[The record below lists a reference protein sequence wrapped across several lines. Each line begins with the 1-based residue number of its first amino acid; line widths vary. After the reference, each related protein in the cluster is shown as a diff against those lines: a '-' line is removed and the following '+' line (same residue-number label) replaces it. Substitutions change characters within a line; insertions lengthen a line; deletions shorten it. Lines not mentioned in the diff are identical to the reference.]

1 MILFLITNK
10 NKAYNMKNIFL
21 ICFTLMVVLFT
32 FSACHSEKME
42 TGATDVTGQLSL
54 ASMKMEVDLK
64 VDTVYPQSRAGVDV
78 SNFLLTIKNSQ
89 GEQVEQYTYSEM
101 PEIISLPVG
110 TYTVVA
116 SSAEAATNGFDVPF
130 YTGST
135 EQFTIKENELTEVS
149 ALTCRLANVMISV
162 EYDEELRKLMGE
174 DVVTTVTI
182 KEKTR
187 DMIKEYSLDIPSSET
202 RKAYLI
208 APASVSPMDITLKG
222 TIDGEFVTEVNR
234 VDEVQAGQYNII
246 KYTLSPVDD
255 GNNSEGGNL
264 NIAINIDSSM
274 TSSDETVGVN
284 PGEEPGI
291 DDFPTDGGEEPGDG
305 DGDGEGGITS
315 DISITG
321 KDLGGSPFDIDQ
333 TQTITG
339 ATTLIVGIEVP
350 AGIQN
355 LKVTISSDN
364 EDFGSIGASF
374 GTFDLAN
381 PGDKESMIAELG
393 LPYGTA
399 VKDKTELDF
408 DISTFTSLLI
418 PFDGT
423 HTFNIAVTDNQ
434 GKTESKSLVIN
445 VPKK

>member
-1 MILFLITNK
+1 
-10 NKAYNMKNIFL
+10 MKNIFL
-21 ICFTLMVVLFT
+21 ICLTLMAVLFT

-42 TGATDVTGQLSL
+42 TGTTDVTGQLSL

-174 DVVTTVTI
+174 DVVTTVKI
-182 KEKTR
+182 G
-187 DMIKEYSLDIPSSET
+187 DNSLDIPSSET

-208 APASVSPMDITLKG
+208 APASAGSMDITLKG
-222 TIDGEFVTEVNR
+222 TIDGESVTEVKR
-234 VDEVQAGQYNII
+234 VDNVQAGQYNII
-246 KYTLSPVDD
+246 KYVLNSVDD
-255 GNNSEGGNL
+255 GTNSNVGGNL

-305 DGDGEGGITS
+305 DGDGGDESGSEQNMPTIVGTDFNGKTF
-315 DISITG
+315 DISKDVLTVTKGQSVSLSVTLLAPNKMAHVYVTIDSETLTEDVLVGVNLAKNFDLAEPGDLEAGLKGLGFPTG
-321 KDLGGSPFDIDQ
+321 TDVIGKEEIPFDI
-333 TQTITG
+333 TQ
-339 ATTLIVGIEVP
+339 
-350 AGIQN
+350 
-355 LKVTISSDN
+355 
-364 EDFGSIGASF
+364 
-374 GTFDLAN
+374 
-381 PGDKESMIAELG
+381 
-393 LPYGTA
+393 
-399 VKDKTELDF
+399 
-408 DISTFTSLLI
+408 FTSLLGI
-418 PFDGT
+418 YGAANHNFIIRVVDQQGLE
-423 HTFNIAVTDNQ
+423 VTETL
-434 GKTESKSLVIN
+434 KIKSV
-445 VPKK
+445 VK

>member
-1 MILFLITNK
+1 
-10 NKAYNMKNIFL
+10 MKNIFF
-21 ICFTLMVVLFT
+21 ICLTLMAVLFT

-64 VDTVYPQSRAGVDV
+64 VDTVYPQSRVGVDV

-174 DVVTTVTI
+174 DVVTTVKI
-182 KEKTR
+182 G
-187 DMIKEYSLDIPSSET
+187 DNSLDIPSSET

-208 APASVSPMDITLKG
+208 APASAGSMDITLKG
-222 TIDGEFVTEVNR
+222 TIDGESVTEVKR
-234 VDEVQAGQYNII
+234 VENVQAGQYNII
-246 KYTLSPVDD
+246 KYVLSPVDD
-255 GNNSEGGNL
+255 GNNSVGGNL

-305 DGDGEGGITS
+305 DGDGGDESGSEQNMPTIEGTS
-315 DISITG
+315 FN
-321 KDLGGSPFDIDQ
+321 KEPFDISKDVLTVTKGQ
-333 TQTITG
+333 SVSLSV
-339 ATTLIVGIEVP
+339 TLLAPNKMAHVY
-350 AGIQN
+350 
-355 LKVTISSDN
+355 VTIDSETLT
-364 EDFGSIGASF
+364 EDVLVGVNLAKN
-374 GTFDLAN
+374 FDLAE
-381 PGDKESMIAELG
+381 PGDLEAGLKGLGFPTGTDVIGKEEI
-393 LPYGTA
+393 P
-399 VKDKTELDF
+399 F
-408 DISTFTSLLI
+408 DITQFTSLLGI
-418 PFDGT
+418 YGAANHNFIIRVVDQQGLE
-423 HTFNIAVTDNQ
+423 VTETL
-434 GKTESKSLVIN
+434 KIKSV
-445 VPKK
+445 VK

>member
-1 MILFLITNK
+1 
-10 NKAYNMKNIFL
+10 MKNIFL
-21 ICFTLMVVLFT
+21 ICLTLMAVLFT

-42 TGATDVTGQLSL
+42 TGTTDVTGQLSL

-174 DVVTTVTI
+174 DVVTTVKI
-182 KEKTR
+182 G
-187 DMIKEYSLDIPSSET
+187 DNSLDIPSSET

-208 APASVSPMDITLKG
+208 APASAGSMDITLKG
-222 TIDGEFVTEVNR
+222 TIDGESVTEVKR
-234 VDEVQAGQYNII
+234 VENVQAGQYNII
-246 KYTLSPVDD
+246 KYVLSPVDD
-255 GNNSEGGNL
+255 GNNSVGGNL

-305 DGDGEGGITS
+305 DGDSDGDGEGGITS
-315 DISITG
+315 DINITG
-321 KDLGGSPFDIDQ
+321 KKLGDSSFDIDQ
-333 TQTITG
+333 TQTIIG
-339 ATTLIVGIEVP
+339 KTTLIVGIEAP

-355 LKVTISSDN
+355 LKVAISSTD
-364 EDFGSIGASF
+364 EDFRTIGE
-374 GTFDLAN
+374 GLGEFDLAHS
-381 PGDKESMIAELG
+381 DSMNEDAQAMLPILG
-393 LPYGTA
+393 LPIDDA
-399 VKDKTELDF
+399 VLNQTNLDF
-408 DISTFTSLLI
+408 NISKFTSMLAG
-418 PFDGT
+418 FKGT
-423 HTFNIAVTDNQ
+423 HTFKITVTDNQ

-445 VPKK
+445 VPE

>member
-1 MILFLITNK
+1 
-10 NKAYNMKNIFL
+10 MKNIFL

-42 TGATDVTGQLSL
+42 TGTTDVTGQLSL

-162 EYDEELRKLMGE
+162 EYDEDLRKLMGE

-182 KEKTR
+182 KEKTQ

-208 APASVSPMDITLKG
+208 APASAGSTDITLKG
-222 TIDGEFVTEVNR
+222 TIDGESVTEVKR
-234 VDEVQAGQYNII
+234 VDNVQAGQYNII
-246 KYTLSPVDD
+246 KYVLNSVDD
-255 GNNSEGGNL
+255 GTNSNGGGNL

-305 DGDGEGGITS
+305 DGDGGDESGSEQNMPTIEGTS
-315 DISITG
+315 FN
-321 KDLGGSPFDIDQ
+321 KVPFDIDNDRL
-333 TQTITG
+333 TISG
-339 ATTLIVGIEVP
+339 AAEL
-350 AGIQN
+350 Q
-355 LKVTISSDN
+355 VTI
-364 EDFGSIGASF
+364 GAPNGIANLFVEIISETLDVSEV
-374 GTFDLAN
+374 GLPKSFDLAYPGEN
-381 PGDKESMIAELG
+381 SDALSGLGFPVGDKVIG
-393 LPYGTA
+393 Q
-399 VKDKTELDF
+399 TEVLF
-408 DISTFTSLLI
+408 DISNFTILLPTFKGNHDFKIRVVDSKGLEET
-418 PFDGT
+418 
-423 HTFNIAVTDNQ
+423 
-434 GKTESKSLVIN
+434 KTLKLKVEE
-445 VPKK
+445 

>member
-1 MILFLITNK
+1 
-10 NKAYNMKNIFL
+10 MKNIFL
-21 ICFTLMVVLFT
+21 ICLTLMAVLFT

-174 DVVTTVTI
+174 DVVTTVKI
-182 KEKTR
+182 G
-187 DMIKEYSLDIPSSET
+187 DNSLDIPSSET

-208 APASVSPMDITLKG
+208 APASAGSMDITLKG
-222 TIDGEFVTEVNR
+222 TIDGESVTEVKR
-234 VDEVQAGQYNII
+234 VENVQAGQYNII
-246 KYTLSPVDD
+246 KYVLSPVDD
-255 GNNSEGGNL
+255 GNNSVGGNL

-305 DGDGEGGITS
+305 DGDGGDESGSEQNMPTIVGTNFN
-315 DISITG
+315 G
-321 KDLGGSPFDIDQ
+321 KPFDISKDVLTVTKGQ
-333 TQTITG
+333 SVSLSV
-339 ATTLIVGIEVP
+339 TLLAPNKMAHVY
-350 AGIQN
+350 
-355 LKVTISSDN
+355 VTIDSETLT
-364 EDFGSIGASF
+364 EDVLVGVNLAKN
-374 GTFDLAN
+374 FDLAE
-381 PGDKESMIAELG
+381 PGDLEAGLKGLGFPTGTDVIGKEEI
-393 LPYGTA
+393 P
-399 VKDKTELDF
+399 F
-408 DISTFTSLLI
+408 DITQFTSLLGI
-418 PFDGT
+418 YGAANHNFIIRVVDQQGLE
-423 HTFNIAVTDNQ
+423 VTETL
-434 GKTESKSLVIN
+434 KIKSV
-445 VPKK
+445 VK

>member
-1 MILFLITNK
+1 
-10 NKAYNMKNIFL
+10 MKNIFL

-116 SSAEAATNGFDVPF
+116 SSAETATNGFDVPF

-174 DVVTTVTI
+174 DVVTTVKI
-182 KEKTR
+182 G
-187 DMIKEYSLDIPSSET
+187 DNSLDIPSSET

-208 APASVSPMDITLKG
+208 APASAGSMDITLKG
-222 TIDGEFVTEVNR
+222 TIDGESVTEVKR
-234 VDEVQAGQYNII
+234 VENVQAGQYNII
-246 KYTLSPVDD
+246 KYVLSPVDD
-255 GNNSEGGNL
+255 GNNSMGGNL

-305 DGDGEGGITS
+305 DGDSDGDGEGGITS

-321 KDLGGSPFDIDQ
+321 KDLGESPFFDIDQ

-339 ATTLIVGIEVP
+339 ATTLIVGIEAP

-355 LKVTISSDN
+355 LKVAISSDN
-364 EDFGSIGASF
+364 EEFNGIGE
-374 GTFDLAN
+374 GLGEFDLAHS
-381 PGDKESMIAELG
+381 DSMNEDAQAMLPILG
-393 LPYGTA
+393 LPIDDA
-399 VKDKTELDF
+399 VLNQTNLDF
-408 DISTFTSLLI
+408 NISKFTSMLAG
-418 PFDGT
+418 FKGT
-423 HTFNIAVTDNQ
+423 HTFKITVTDNQ

>member
-1 MILFLITNK
+1 
-10 NKAYNMKNIFL
+10 MKNIFL

-174 DVVTTVTI
+174 DVVTTVKI
-182 KEKTR
+182 G
-187 DMIKEYSLDIPSSET
+187 DNSLDIPSSET

-208 APASVSPMDITLKG
+208 APASAGSMDITLKG
-222 TIDGEFVTEVNR
+222 TIDGESVTEVKR
-234 VDEVQAGQYNII
+234 VENVQAGQYNII
-246 KYTLSPVDD
+246 KYVLSPVDD
-255 GNNSEGGNL
+255 GNNSVGGNL

-305 DGDGEGGITS
+305 DGDGGDESGSEQNMPTIVGTDFNGNTF
-315 DISITG
+315 DISKDVLTVTKGQSVSLSVTLLAPNKMAHVYVTIDSETLTENVLVGVNLAKNFDLAEPGDLEAGLKGLGFPTG
-321 KDLGGSPFDIDQ
+321 TDVIGKEEIPFDI
-333 TQTITG
+333 TQ
-339 ATTLIVGIEVP
+339 
-350 AGIQN
+350 
-355 LKVTISSDN
+355 
-364 EDFGSIGASF
+364 
-374 GTFDLAN
+374 
-381 PGDKESMIAELG
+381 
-393 LPYGTA
+393 
-399 VKDKTELDF
+399 
-408 DISTFTSLLI
+408 FTSLLGI
-418 PFDGT
+418 YGAANHNFIIRVVDQQGLE
-423 HTFNIAVTDNQ
+423 VTETL
-434 GKTESKSLVIN
+434 KIKSV
-445 VPKK
+445 VK

>member
-1 MILFLITNK
+1 M
-10 NKAYNMKNIFL
+10 
-21 ICFTLMVVLFT
+21 
-32 FSACHSEKME
+32 
-42 TGATDVTGQLSL
+42 
-54 ASMKMEVDLK
+54 
-64 VDTVYPQSRAGVDV
+64 
-78 SNFLLTIKNSQ
+78 
-89 GEQVEQYTYSEM
+89 
-101 PEIISLPVG
+101 
-110 TYTVVA
+110 
-116 SSAEAATNGFDVPF
+116 
-130 YTGST
+130 
-135 EQFTIKENELTEVS
+135 
-149 ALTCRLANVMISV
+149 
-162 EYDEELRKLMGE
+162 
-174 DVVTTVTI
+174 
-182 KEKTR
+182 
-187 DMIKEYSLDIPSSET
+187 
-202 RKAYLI
+202 
-208 APASVSPMDITLKG
+208 
-222 TIDGEFVTEVNR
+222 
-234 VDEVQAGQYNII
+234 
-246 KYTLSPVDD
+246 DD

-364 EDFGSIGASF
+364 GDFGSIGASF

-423 HTFNIAVTDNQ
+423 HTFNIVVTDNQ

>member
-1 MILFLITNK
+1 
-10 NKAYNMKNIFL
+10 MKNIFL
-21 ICFTLMVVLFT
+21 ICLTLMAVLFT

-174 DVVTTVTI
+174 DVVTTVKI
-182 KEKTR
+182 G
-187 DMIKEYSLDIPSSET
+187 DNSLDIPSSET

-208 APASVSPMDITLKG
+208 APASAGSMDITLKG
-222 TIDGEFVTEVNR
+222 TIDGESVTEVKR
-234 VDEVQAGQYNII
+234 VENVQAGQYNII
-246 KYTLSPVDD
+246 KYVLSPVDD
-255 GNNSEGGNL
+255 GNNSVGGNL
-264 NIAINIDSSM
+264 NIAINVDSSM

-305 DGDGEGGITS
+305 DGDGGDESGSDQNMPTIEGTRFN
-315 DISITG
+315 
-321 KDLGGSPFDIDQ
+321 KVPFDIDNDRL
-333 TQTITG
+333 TISG
-339 ATTLIVGIEVP
+339 AAEL
-350 AGIQN
+350 Q
-355 LKVTISSDN
+355 VTI
-364 EDFGSIGASF
+364 GAPNGIANLFVEIISETLDVSEV
-374 GTFDLAN
+374 GLPKSFDLAYPGEN
-381 PGDKESMIAELG
+381 SDALSGLGFPVGDKVIG
-393 LPYGTA
+393 Q
-399 VKDKTELDF
+399 TEVLF
-408 DISTFTSLLI
+408 DISNFTILLPTFKGNHDFKIRVVDSKGLEET
-418 PFDGT
+418 
-423 HTFNIAVTDNQ
+423 
-434 GKTESKSLVIN
+434 KTLKLKVEE
-445 VPKK
+445 

>member
-1 MILFLITNK
+1 
-10 NKAYNMKNIFL
+10 MKNIFL
-21 ICFTLMVVLFT
+21 ICLTLMAVLFT

-42 TGATDVTGQLSL
+42 TGTTDVTGQLSL

-174 DVVTTVTI
+174 DVVTTVKI
-182 KEKTR
+182 G
-187 DMIKEYSLDIPSSET
+187 DNSLDIPSSET

-208 APASVSPMDITLKG
+208 APASAGSMDITLKG
-222 TIDGEFVTEVNR
+222 TIDGESVTEVKR
-234 VDEVQAGQYNII
+234 VENVQAGQYNII
-246 KYTLSPVDD
+246 KYVLSPVDD
-255 GNNSEGGNL
+255 GNNSVGGNL

-305 DGDGEGGITS
+305 DGDSDGDGEGGITS

-321 KDLGGSPFDIDQ
+321 KDLGESPFFDIDQ

-339 ATTLIVGIEVP
+339 ATTLIVGIEAP

-364 EDFGSIGASF
+364 EDFRAIGE
-374 GTFDLAN
+374 GLGEFDLAHS
-381 PGDKESMIAELG
+381 DSMNKDAQAMLPILG
-393 LPYGTA
+393 LPIDDA
-399 VKDKTELDF
+399 VLNQTNLDF
-408 DISTFTSLLI
+408 NISKFTSMLAG
-418 PFDGT
+418 FKGT
-423 HTFNIAVTDNQ
+423 HTFKITVTDNQ

>member
-1 MILFLITNK
+1 
-10 NKAYNMKNIFL
+10 MKNIFL
-21 ICFTLMVVLFT
+21 ICLTLMAVLFT

-116 SSAEAATNGFDVPF
+116 SSAETATNGFDVPF

-174 DVVTTVTI
+174 DVVTTVKI
-182 KEKTR
+182 G
-187 DMIKEYSLDIPSSET
+187 DNSLDIPSSET

-208 APASVSPMDITLKG
+208 APASAGSMDITLKG
-222 TIDGEFVTEVNR
+222 TIDGESVTEVKR
-234 VDEVQAGQYNII
+234 VENVQAGQYNII
-246 KYTLSPVDD
+246 KYVLSPVDD
-255 GNNSEGGNL
+255 GNNSVGGNL
-264 NIAINIDSSM
+264 NIAINVDSSM

-305 DGDGEGGITS
+305 DGDGGDESGSDQNMPTIEGTS
-315 DISITG
+315 FN
-321 KDLGGSPFDIDQ
+321 KVPFDIDNDRL
-333 TQTITG
+333 TISG
-339 ATTLIVGIEVP
+339 AAEL
-350 AGIQN
+350 Q
-355 LKVTISSDN
+355 VTI
-364 EDFGSIGASF
+364 GAPNGIANLFVEIISETLDVSEV
-374 GTFDLAN
+374 GLPKSFDLAYPGEN
-381 PGDKESMIAELG
+381 SDALSGLGFPVGDKVIG
-393 LPYGTA
+393 Q
-399 VKDKTELDF
+399 TEVLF
-408 DISTFTSLLI
+408 DISNFTILLPTFKGNHDFKIRVVDSKGLEET
-418 PFDGT
+418 
-423 HTFNIAVTDNQ
+423 
-434 GKTESKSLVIN
+434 KTLKLKVEE
-445 VPKK
+445 

>member
-1 MILFLITNK
+1 
-10 NKAYNMKNIFL
+10 MKNIFL
-21 ICFTLMVVLFT
+21 ICLTLMAVLFT

-64 VDTVYPQSRAGVDV
+64 VDTVAYPQSRAGVDV

-174 DVVTTVTI
+174 DVVTTVKI
-182 KEKTR
+182 G
-187 DMIKEYSLDIPSSET
+187 DNSLDIPSSET

-208 APASVSPMDITLKG
+208 APASAGSMDITLKG
-222 TIDGEFVTEVNR
+222 TIDGESVTEVKR
-234 VDEVQAGQYNII
+234 VENVQAGQYNII
-246 KYTLSPVDD
+246 KYVLSPVDD
-255 GNNSEGGNL
+255 GNNSVGGNL

-305 DGDGEGGITS
+305 DGDGGDESGSEQNMPTIVGT
-315 DISITG
+315 DFNG
-321 KDLGGSPFDIDQ
+321 KPFDISKDVLTVTKGQ
-333 TQTITG
+333 SVPLSV
-339 ATTLIVGIEVP
+339 TLLAPNKMAHVY
-350 AGIQN
+350 
-355 LKVTISSDN
+355 VTIDSETLT
-364 EDFGSIGASF
+364 EDVLVGVNLAKN
-374 GTFDLAN
+374 FDLAE
-381 PGDKESMIAELG
+381 PGDLEAGLKGLGFPTGTDVIGKEEI
-393 LPYGTA
+393 P
-399 VKDKTELDF
+399 F
-408 DISTFTSLLI
+408 DITQFTSLLGI
-418 PFDGT
+418 YGAANHNFIIRVVDQQGLE
-423 HTFNIAVTDNQ
+423 VTETL
-434 GKTESKSLVIN
+434 KIKSV
-445 VPKK
+445 VK

>member
-1 MILFLITNK
+1 
-10 NKAYNMKNIFL
+10 MKNIFL
-21 ICFTLMVVLFT
+21 ICLTLMAVLFT

-174 DVVTTVTI
+174 DVVTNVKI
-182 KEKTR
+182 G
-187 DMIKEYSLDIPSSET
+187 DNSLDIPSSET

-208 APASVSPMDITLKG
+208 APASAGSMDITLKG
-222 TIDGEFVTEVNR
+222 TIDGESVTEVKR
-234 VDEVQAGQYNII
+234 VDNVQAGQYNII

-255 GNNSEGGNL
+255 GNNSVGGNL

-305 DGDGEGGITS
+305 DGDGGDESGSEQNMPTIVGTDFNGNTF
-315 DISITG
+315 DIG
-321 KDLGGSPFDIDQ
+321 KDVLTVTKGQSVSLSVTLLAPNKMAHVYVTIDSETLTEDVLVGVNLAKNFDLAEPGDLEAGLKGLGFPTGTDVIGKEEIPFDI
-333 TQTITG
+333 TQ
-339 ATTLIVGIEVP
+339 
-350 AGIQN
+350 
-355 LKVTISSDN
+355 
-364 EDFGSIGASF
+364 
-374 GTFDLAN
+374 
-381 PGDKESMIAELG
+381 
-393 LPYGTA
+393 
-399 VKDKTELDF
+399 
-408 DISTFTSLLI
+408 FTSLLGI
-418 PFDGT
+418 YGAANHNFIIRVVDQQGLE
-423 HTFNIAVTDNQ
+423 VTETL
-434 GKTESKSLVIN
+434 KIKSV
-445 VPKK
+445 VK

>member
-1 MILFLITNK
+1 
-10 NKAYNMKNIFL
+10 MKNIFL
-21 ICFTLMVVLFT
+21 ICLTLMVVLFT

-174 DVVTTVTI
+174 DVVTTVKI
-182 KEKTR
+182 G
-187 DMIKEYSLDIPSSET
+187 DNSLDIPSSET

-208 APASVSPMDITLKG
+208 APASAGSMDITLKG
-222 TIDGEFVTEVNR
+222 TIDGESVTEVKR
-234 VDEVQAGQYNII
+234 VENVQAGQYNII
-246 KYTLSPVDD
+246 KYVLSPVDD
-255 GNNSEGGNL
+255 GNNSVGGNL

-305 DGDGEGGITS
+305 DGDGGDESGSEQNMPTIVGTDFNGNTF
-315 DISITG
+315 DISKDVLTVTKGQSVSLSVTLLAPNKMAHVYVTIDSETLTEDVLVGVNLAKNFDLAEPGDLEAGLKGLGFPTG
-321 KDLGGSPFDIDQ
+321 TDVIGKEEIPFDI
-333 TQTITG
+333 TQ
-339 ATTLIVGIEVP
+339 
-350 AGIQN
+350 
-355 LKVTISSDN
+355 
-364 EDFGSIGASF
+364 
-374 GTFDLAN
+374 
-381 PGDKESMIAELG
+381 
-393 LPYGTA
+393 
-399 VKDKTELDF
+399 
-408 DISTFTSLLI
+408 FTSLLGI
-418 PFDGT
+418 YGAANHNFIIRVVDQQGLE
-423 HTFNIAVTDNQ
+423 VTETL
-434 GKTESKSLVIN
+434 KIKSV
-445 VPKK
+445 VK

>member
-1 MILFLITNK
+1 
-10 NKAYNMKNIFL
+10 MKNIFL

-42 TGATDVTGQLSL
+42 TGTTDVTGQLSL

-182 KEKTR
+182 KEKTQ

-208 APASVSPMDITLKG
+208 APASAGSMDITLKG
-222 TIDGEFVTEVNR
+222 TIDGESVTEVKR
-234 VDEVQAGQYNII
+234 VDNVQAGQYNII
-246 KYTLSPVDD
+246 KYVLNSVDD
-255 GNNSEGGNL
+255 GTNSNGGGNL

-291 DDFPTDGGEEPGDG
+291 DDFPTDGGGEPSDG
-305 DGDGEGGITS
+305 DGDGGDESGSEQNMPTIEGTS
-315 DISITG
+315 FN
-321 KDLGGSPFDIDQ
+321 KVPFDIDKVPFDIDNDRL
-333 TQTITG
+333 TISG
-339 ATTLIVGIEVP
+339 AAEL
-350 AGIQN
+350 Q
-355 LKVTISSDN
+355 VTI
-364 EDFGSIGASF
+364 GAPNGIANLFVEIISETLDVSEVGF
-374 GTFDLAN
+374 PKSFDLAYPGEN
-381 PGDKESMIAELG
+381 SDALSGLGFPVGDKVIG
-393 LPYGTA
+393 Q
-399 VKDKTELDF
+399 TEVLF
-408 DISTFTSLLI
+408 DISNFTILLPTFKGNHDFKIRVVDSKGLEET
-418 PFDGT
+418 
-423 HTFNIAVTDNQ
+423 
-434 GKTESKSLVIN
+434 KTLKLKVEE
-445 VPKK
+445 

>member
-1 MILFLITNK
+1 
-10 NKAYNMKNIFL
+10 MKNIFL
-21 ICFTLMVVLFT
+21 ICLTLMAVLFT

-42 TGATDVTGQLSL
+42 TGTTDVTGQLSL

-174 DVVTTVTI
+174 DVVTTVKI
-182 KEKTR
+182 G
-187 DMIKEYSLDIPSSET
+187 DNSLDIPSSET

-208 APASVSPMDITLKG
+208 APASAGSMDITLKG
-222 TIDGEFVTEVNR
+222 TIDGESVTEVKR
-234 VDEVQAGQYNII
+234 VDNVQAGQYNII
-246 KYTLSPVDD
+246 KYVLNSVDD
-255 GNNSEGGNL
+255 GTNSNVGGNL

-305 DGDGEGGITS
+305 DGDGGDESGSEQNMPTIVGTDFNGKTF
-315 DISITG
+315 DISKDVLTVTKGQSVSLSVTLLAPNKMAHVYVTIDSETLTEDVLVGVNLAKNFDLAEPGDLEAGLKGLGFPIGTDVIG
-321 KDLGGSPFDIDQ
+321 KEEIPFDI
-333 TQTITG
+333 TQ
-339 ATTLIVGIEVP
+339 
-350 AGIQN
+350 
-355 LKVTISSDN
+355 
-364 EDFGSIGASF
+364 
-374 GTFDLAN
+374 
-381 PGDKESMIAELG
+381 
-393 LPYGTA
+393 
-399 VKDKTELDF
+399 
-408 DISTFTSLLI
+408 FTSLLGI
-418 PFDGT
+418 YGAANHNFIIRVVDQQGLE
-423 HTFNIAVTDNQ
+423 VTETL
-434 GKTESKSLVIN
+434 KIKSV
-445 VPKK
+445 VK

>member
-1 MILFLITNK
+1 
-10 NKAYNMKNIFL
+10 MKNIFL
-21 ICFTLMVVLFT
+21 ICLTLMAVLFT

-42 TGATDVTGQLSL
+42 TGTTDVTGQLSL
-54 ASMKMEVDLK
+54 ASMRMEVDLK

-174 DVVTTVTI
+174 DVVTNVKI
-182 KEKTR
+182 G
-187 DMIKEYSLDIPSSET
+187 DNSLDIPSSET

-208 APASVSPMDITLKG
+208 APASAGSMDITLKG
-222 TIDGEFVTEVNR
+222 TIDGESVTEVKR
-234 VDEVQAGQYNII
+234 VDNVQAGQYNII
-246 KYTLSPVDD
+246 KYVLNSVDD
-255 GNNSEGGNL
+255 GTNSNVGGNL

-305 DGDGEGGITS
+305 DGDSDGDGEGGITS
-315 DISITG
+315 DINITG
-321 KDLGGSPFDIDQ
+321 KKLGDSSFDIDQ

-339 ATTLIVGIEVP
+339 ATTLIVGIEAP

-355 LKVTISSDN
+355 LKVKITSAGND
-364 EDFGSIGASF
+364 DFNGIGE
-374 GTFDLAN
+374 GLGEFDLAHS
-381 PGDKESMIAELG
+381 DSMNENAQAMIPVLG
-393 LPYGTA
+393 LPIDDA
-399 VKDKTELDF
+399 VLNQTNLDF
-408 DISTFTSLLI
+408 NISKFTSMLSG
-418 PFDGT
+418 FKGT
-423 HTFNIAVTDNQ
+423 HTFKITVTDNQ

-445 VPKK
+445 VPE

>member
-1 MILFLITNK
+1 
-10 NKAYNMKNIFL
+10 MKNIFL

-182 KEKTR
+182 KEKTQ
-187 DMIKEYSLDIPSSET
+187 DIIKEYSLDIPSSET

-222 TIDGEFVTEVNR
+222 IIDGEFVTEVNR

-246 KYTLSPVDD
+246 KYTLSLVDD
-255 GNNSEGGNL
+255 GNNSVGGNL
-264 NIAINIDSSM
+264 NIAINVDSSM

-305 DGDGEGGITS
+305 DGDSDGDGEGGITS
-315 DISITG
+315 DINITG
-321 KDLGGSPFDIDQ
+321 KKLGDSSFDIDQ

-339 ATTLIVGIEVP
+339 ATTLIVGIEAP

-355 LKVTISSDN
+355 LKVKITSAGND
-364 EDFGSIGASF
+364 DFNGIGE
-374 GTFDLAN
+374 GLGEFDLAHS
-381 PGDKESMIAELG
+381 DSMNENAQAMIPVLG
-393 LPYGTA
+393 LPIDDA
-399 VKDKTELDF
+399 VLNQTNLDF
-408 DISTFTSLLI
+408 NISKFTSMLSG
-418 PFDGT
+418 FKGT
-423 HTFNIAVTDNQ
+423 HTFKITVTDNQ

-445 VPKK
+445 VPE

>member
-1 MILFLITNK
+1 
-10 NKAYNMKNIFL
+10 MKNIFL
-21 ICFTLMVVLFT
+21 ICLTLMAVLFT

-174 DVVTTVTI
+174 DVVTTVKI
-182 KEKTR
+182 G
-187 DMIKEYSLDIPSSET
+187 DNSLDIPSSET

-208 APASVSPMDITLKG
+208 APASAGSMDITLKG
-222 TIDGEFVTEVNR
+222 TIDGESVTEVKR
-234 VDEVQAGQYNII
+234 VDNVQAGQYNII
-246 KYTLSPVDD
+246 KYVLNSVDD
-255 GNNSEGGNL
+255 GTNSNVGGNL

-305 DGDGEGGITS
+305 DGDSDGDGEGGITS
-315 DISITG
+315 DINITG
-321 KDLGGSPFDIDQ
+321 KKLGDSSFDIDQ
-333 TQTITG
+333 TQTIIG
-339 ATTLIVGIEVP
+339 ETTLIVGIEAP

-355 LKVTISSDN
+355 LKVAISSTD
-364 EDFGSIGASF
+364 EDFRTIGE
-374 GTFDLAN
+374 GLGEFDLAHS
-381 PGDKESMIAELG
+381 DSMNEDAQAMLPILG
-393 LPYGTA
+393 LPIDDA
-399 VKDKTELDF
+399 VLNQTNLDF
-408 DISTFTSLLI
+408 NISKFTSMLAG
-418 PFDGT
+418 FKGT
-423 HTFNIAVTDNQ
+423 HTFKITVTDNQ

-445 VPKK
+445 VPEK

>member
-1 MILFLITNK
+1 M
-10 NKAYNMKNIFL
+10 A
-21 ICFTLMVVLFT
+21 VLFT

-174 DVVTTVTI
+174 DVVTTVKI
-182 KEKTR
+182 G
-187 DMIKEYSLDIPSSET
+187 DNSLDIPSSET

-208 APASVSPMDITLKG
+208 APASAGSMDITLKG
-222 TIDGEFVTEVNR
+222 TIDGESVTEVKR
-234 VDEVQAGQYNII
+234 VENVQAGQYNII
-246 KYTLSPVDD
+246 KYVLSPVDD
-255 GNNSEGGNL
+255 GNNSVGGNL

-305 DGDGEGGITS
+305 DGDGGDESGSEQNMPTIVGTDFNGKTF
-315 DISITG
+315 DISKDVLTVTKGQSVSLSVTLLAPNKMAHVYVTIDSETLTEDVLVGVNLAKNFDLAEPGDLEAGLKGLGFPTG
-321 KDLGGSPFDIDQ
+321 TDVIGKEEIPFDI
-333 TQTITG
+333 TQ
-339 ATTLIVGIEVP
+339 
-350 AGIQN
+350 
-355 LKVTISSDN
+355 
-364 EDFGSIGASF
+364 
-374 GTFDLAN
+374 
-381 PGDKESMIAELG
+381 
-393 LPYGTA
+393 
-399 VKDKTELDF
+399 
-408 DISTFTSLLI
+408 FTSLLGI
-418 PFDGT
+418 YGAANHNFIIRVVDQQGLE
-423 HTFNIAVTDNQ
+423 VTETL
-434 GKTESKSLVIN
+434 KI
-445 VPKK
+445 KKLF

>member
-1 MILFLITNK
+1 
-10 NKAYNMKNIFL
+10 MKNIFL

-42 TGATDVTGQLSL
+42 TGTTDVTGQLSL

-174 DVVTTVTI
+174 DVVTTVKI
-182 KEKTR
+182 G
-187 DMIKEYSLDIPSSET
+187 DNSLDIPSSET

-208 APASVSPMDITLKG
+208 APASAGSMDITLKG
-222 TIDGEFVTEVNR
+222 TIDGESVTEVKR
-234 VDEVQAGQYNII
+234 VENVQAGQYNII
-246 KYTLSPVDD
+246 KYVLSPVDD
-255 GNNSEGGNL
+255 GNNSVGGNL

-321 KDLGGSPFDIDQ
+321 KYLGESPFFDIDQ

-339 ATTLIVGIEVP
+339 ATTLIVGIEAP

-355 LKVTISSDN
+355 LKVAISSDN
-364 EDFGSIGASF
+364 EEFNGIGE
-374 GTFDLAN
+374 GLGEFDLAHS
-381 PGDKESMIAELG
+381 DSMNEDAQAMLPILG
-393 LPYGTA
+393 LPIDDA
-399 VKDKTELDF
+399 VLNQTNLDF
-408 DISTFTSLLI
+408 NISKFTSMLAG
-418 PFDGT
+418 FKGT
-423 HTFNIAVTDNQ
+423 HTFKITVTDNQ

-445 VPKK
+445 VPE

>member
-1 MILFLITNK
+1 
-10 NKAYNMKNIFL
+10 MKNIFL

-174 DVVTTVTI
+174 DVVTTVKI
-182 KEKTR
+182 G
-187 DMIKEYSLDIPSSET
+187 DNSLDIPSSET

-208 APASVSPMDITLKG
+208 APASAGSMDITLKG
-222 TIDGEFVTEVNR
+222 TIDGESVTEVKR
-234 VDEVQAGQYNII
+234 VENVQAGQYNII
-246 KYTLSPVDD
+246 KYVLSPVDD
-255 GNNSEGGNL
+255 GNNSMGGNL

-305 DGDGEGGITS
+305 DGDGGDESGSDQNMPTIEGTS
-315 DISITG
+315 FN
-321 KDLGGSPFDIDQ
+321 KVPFDIDNDRL
-333 TQTITG
+333 TISG
-339 ATTLIVGIEVP
+339 AAEL
-350 AGIQN
+350 Q
-355 LKVTISSDN
+355 VTI
-364 EDFGSIGASF
+364 GAPNGIANLFVEIISETLDVSEV
-374 GTFDLAN
+374 GLPKSFDLAYPGEN
-381 PGDKESMIAELG
+381 SDALSGLGFPVGDKVIG
-393 LPYGTA
+393 Q
-399 VKDKTELDF
+399 TEVPF
-408 DISTFTSLLI
+408 DISNFTILLPTFKGNHDFKIRVVDSKGLEET
-418 PFDGT
+418 
-423 HTFNIAVTDNQ
+423 
-434 GKTESKSLVIN
+434 KTLKLKVEE
-445 VPKK
+445 

>member
-1 MILFLITNK
+1 
-10 NKAYNMKNIFL
+10 MKNIFL
-21 ICFTLMVVLFT
+21 ICLTLMAVLFT

-174 DVVTTVTI
+174 DVVTTVKI
-182 KEKTR
+182 G
-187 DMIKEYSLDIPSSET
+187 DNSLDIPSSET

-208 APASVSPMDITLKG
+208 APASAGSMDITLKG
-222 TIDGEFVTEVNR
+222 TIDGESVTEVKR
-234 VDEVQAGQYNII
+234 VDNVQAGQYNII
-246 KYTLSPVDD
+246 KYVLSPVDD
-255 GNNSEGGNL
+255 GNNSVGGNL

-305 DGDGEGGITS
+305 DGDGGDESGS
-315 DISITG
+315 DQNMPTIVGTNFNG
-321 KDLGGSPFDIDQ
+321 NPFDISKDVLTVTKGQ
-333 TQTITG
+333 SVSLSV
-339 ATTLIVGIEVP
+339 TLLAPNKMAHVY
-350 AGIQN
+350 
-355 LKVTISSDN
+355 VTIDSETLT
-364 EDFGSIGASF
+364 EDVLVGVNLAKN
-374 GTFDLAN
+374 FDLAE
-381 PGDKESMIAELG
+381 PGDLEAGLKGLGFPTGTDVIGKEEI
-393 LPYGTA
+393 P
-399 VKDKTELDF
+399 F
-408 DISTFTSLLI
+408 DITQFTSLLGI
-418 PFDGT
+418 YGAANHNFIIRVVDQQGLE
-423 HTFNIAVTDNQ
+423 VTETL
-434 GKTESKSLVIN
+434 KIKSV
-445 VPKK
+445 VK

>member
-1 MILFLITNK
+1 
-10 NKAYNMKNIFL
+10 MKNIFL
-21 ICFTLMVVLFT
+21 ICLTLMAVLFT

-174 DVVTTVTI
+174 DVVTTVKI
-182 KEKTR
+182 G
-187 DMIKEYSLDIPSSET
+187 DNSLDIPSSET

-208 APASVSPMDITLKG
+208 APASAGSMDITLKG
-222 TIDGEFVTEVNR
+222 TIDGESVTEVKR
-234 VDEVQAGQYNII
+234 VENVQAGQYNII
-246 KYTLSPVDD
+246 KYVLSPVDD
-255 GNNSEGGNL
+255 GNNSMGGNL

-305 DGDGEGGITS
+305 DGDGGDESGSDQNMPTIEGTS
-315 DISITG
+315 FNEV
-321 KDLGGSPFDIDQ
+321 PFDIDNDRL
-333 TQTITG
+333 TISG
-339 ATTLIVGIEVP
+339 AAEL
-350 AGIQN
+350 Q
-355 LKVTISSDN
+355 VTI
-364 EDFGSIGASF
+364 GAPNGIANLFVEIISETLDVSEV
-374 GTFDLAN
+374 GLPKSFDLAYPGEN
-381 PGDKESMIAELG
+381 SDALSGLGFPVGDKVIG
-393 LPYGTA
+393 Q
-399 VKDKTELDF
+399 TEVPF
-408 DISTFTSLLI
+408 DISNFTILLPTFKGNHDFKIRVVDSKGLEET
-418 PFDGT
+418 
-423 HTFNIAVTDNQ
+423 
-434 GKTESKSLVIN
+434 KTLKLKVEE
-445 VPKK
+445 

>member
-1 MILFLITNK
+1 
-10 NKAYNMKNIFL
+10 
-21 ICFTLMVVLFT
+21 MVVLFT

-42 TGATDVTGQLSL
+42 TGTTDVTGQLSL

-174 DVVTTVTI
+174 DVVTTVKI
-182 KEKTR
+182 G
-187 DMIKEYSLDIPSSET
+187 DNSLDIPSSET

-208 APASVSPMDITLKG
+208 APASAGSMDITLKG
-222 TIDGEFVTEVNR
+222 TIDGESVTEVKR
-234 VDEVQAGQYNII
+234 VDNVQAGQYNII
-246 KYTLSPVDD
+246 KYVLNSVDD
-255 GNNSEGGNL
+255 GTNSNGGGNL

-305 DGDGEGGITS
+305 DGDGGDES
-315 DISITG
+315 
-321 KDLGGSPFDIDQ
+321 GSEQNMPTIVGTDFNENPFDISKDVLTVTKGQ
-333 TQTITG
+333 SVSLSV
-339 ATTLIVGIEVP
+339 TLLAPNKMAHVY
-350 AGIQN
+350 
-355 LKVTISSDN
+355 VTIDSETLT
-364 EDFGSIGASF
+364 EDVLVGVNLAKN
-374 GTFDLAN
+374 FDLAE
-381 PGDKESMIAELG
+381 PGDLEAGLKGLGFPTGTDVIGKEKI
-393 LPYGTA
+393 P
-399 VKDKTELDF
+399 F
-408 DISTFTSLLI
+408 DITQFTSLLGI
-418 PFDGT
+418 YGAANHNFIIRVVDQQGLE
-423 HTFNIAVTDNQ
+423 VTETL
-434 GKTESKSLVIN
+434 KIKSV
-445 VPKK
+445 VK

>member
-1 MILFLITNK
+1 
-10 NKAYNMKNIFL
+10 MKNIFL

-174 DVVTTVTI
+174 DVVTNVKI
-182 KEKTR
+182 G
-187 DMIKEYSLDIPSSET
+187 DNSLDIPSSET

-208 APASVSPMDITLKG
+208 APASAGSMDITLKG
-222 TIDGEFVTEVNR
+222 TIDGESVTEVKR
-234 VDEVQAGQYNII
+234 VDNVQAGQYNII
-246 KYTLSPVDD
+246 KYVLSPVDD
-255 GNNSEGGNL
+255 GNNSVGGNL

-305 DGDGEGGITS
+305 DGDGGDESGSDQNMPTIEGTS
-315 DISITG
+315 FN
-321 KDLGGSPFDIDQ
+321 KVPFDIDNDRL
-333 TQTITG
+333 TISG
-339 ATTLIVGIEVP
+339 AAEL
-350 AGIQN
+350 Q
-355 LKVTISSDN
+355 VTI
-364 EDFGSIGASF
+364 GAPNGIANLFVEIITETLDVSEV
-374 GTFDLAN
+374 GLPKSFDLAYPGEN
-381 PGDKESMIAELG
+381 SDALSGLGFPVGDKVIG
-393 LPYGTA
+393 Q
-399 VKDKTELDF
+399 TEVLF
-408 DISTFTSLLI
+408 DISNFTILLPTFKGNHDFKIRVVDSKGLEET
-418 PFDGT
+418 
-423 HTFNIAVTDNQ
+423 
-434 GKTESKSLVIN
+434 KTLKLKVEE
-445 VPKK
+445 

>member
-1 MILFLITNK
+1 
-10 NKAYNMKNIFL
+10 MKNIFL
-21 ICFTLMVVLFT
+21 ICLTLMAVLFT

-64 VDTVYPQSRAGVDV
+64 VDTVAYPQSRAGVDV

-174 DVVTTVTI
+174 DVVTTVKI
-182 KEKTR
+182 G
-187 DMIKEYSLDIPSSET
+187 DNSLDIPSSET

-208 APASVSPMDITLKG
+208 APASAGSMDITLKG
-222 TIDGEFVTEVNR
+222 TIDGESVTEVKR
-234 VDEVQAGQYNII
+234 VENVQAGQYNII
-246 KYTLSPVDD
+246 KYVLSPVDD
-255 GNNSEGGNL
+255 GNNSVGGNL

-339 ATTLIVGIEVP
+339 ATTLIVGIEAP

-364 EDFGSIGASF
+364 EEFRAIGE
-374 GTFDLAN
+374 GLGEFDLAHS
-381 PGDKESMIAELG
+381 DSMNEDAQAMLPILG
-393 LPYGTA
+393 LPIDDA
-399 VKDKTELDF
+399 VLNQTNLDF
-408 DISTFTSLLI
+408 NISKFTSMLAG
-418 PFDGT
+418 FEGT
-423 HTFNIAVTDNQ
+423 HTFKITVTDNQ

>member
-1 MILFLITNK
+1 
-10 NKAYNMKNIFL
+10 MKNIFL
-21 ICFTLMVVLFT
+21 ICLTLMVVLFT

-42 TGATDVTGQLSL
+42 TGTTDVTGQLSL

-174 DVVTTVTI
+174 DVVTTVKI
-182 KEKTR
+182 G
-187 DMIKEYSLDIPSSET
+187 DNSLDIPSSET

-208 APASVSPMDITLKG
+208 APASAGSMDITLKG
-222 TIDGEFVTEVNR
+222 TIDGESVTEVKR
-234 VDEVQAGQYNII
+234 VDNVQAGQYNII
-246 KYTLSPVDD
+246 KYVLNSVDD
-255 GNNSEGGNL
+255 GTNSNVGGNL

-305 DGDGEGGITS
+305 DGDSDGDGEGGITS

-321 KDLGGSPFDIDQ
+321 KDLGESPFFDIDQ

-339 ATTLIVGIEVP
+339 ATTLIVGIEAP

-355 LKVTISSDN
+355 LKVAISSDN
-364 EDFGSIGASF
+364 KEFNGIGE
-374 GTFDLAN
+374 GLGEFDLAHS
-381 PGDKESMIAELG
+381 DSMNEDAQAMLPILG
-393 LPYGTA
+393 LPIDDA
-399 VKDKTELDF
+399 VLNQTNLDF
-408 DISTFTSLLI
+408 NISKFTSMLAG
-418 PFDGT
+418 FKGT
-423 HTFNIAVTDNQ
+423 HTFKITVTDNQ

>member
-1 MILFLITNK
+1 
-10 NKAYNMKNIFL
+10 MKNIFL

-42 TGATDVTGQLSL
+42 TGTTDVTGQLSL

-116 SSAEAATNGFDVPF
+116 SSAEAATNGPF

-135 EQFTIKENELTEVS
+135 EQFTIKENELTEVF

-174 DVVTTVTI
+174 DVVTNVKI
-182 KEKTR
+182 G
-187 DMIKEYSLDIPSSET
+187 DNSLDIPSSET

-208 APASVSPMDITLKG
+208 APASAGSMAITLKG
-222 TIDGEFVTEVNR
+222 TIDGAYVTEVKR
-234 VDEVQAGQYNII
+234 VDNVQAGQYNII
-246 KYTLSPVDD
+246 KYVLNSVDD
-255 GNNSEGGNL
+255 GTNSNVGGNL

-339 ATTLIVGIEVP
+339 ATTLIVGIEAP

>member
-1 MILFLITNK
+1 
-10 NKAYNMKNIFL
+10 MKNIFL
-21 ICFTLMVVLFT
+21 ICLTLMVVLFT

-101 PEIISLPVG
+101 PEIISLPVS

-174 DVVTTVTI
+174 DVVTTVKI
-182 KEKTR
+182 G
-187 DMIKEYSLDIPSSET
+187 DNSLDIPSSET

-208 APASVSPMDITLKG
+208 APASAGSMDITLKG
-222 TIDGEFVTEVNR
+222 TIDGESVTEVKR
-234 VDEVQAGQYNII
+234 VDNVQAGQYNII
-246 KYTLSPVDD
+246 KYVLNSVDD
-255 GNNSEGGNL
+255 GTNSNGGGNL

-284 PGEEPGI
+284 PGEERGI

-305 DGDGEGGITS
+305 DGDGGDESGSEQNMPTIEGTS
-315 DISITG
+315 FN
-321 KDLGGSPFDIDQ
+321 KVPFDIDNDRL
-333 TQTITG
+333 TISG
-339 ATTLIVGIEVP
+339 AAEL
-350 AGIQN
+350 Q
-355 LKVTISSDN
+355 VTI
-364 EDFGSIGASF
+364 GAPNGIANLFVEIISETLDVSEV
-374 GTFDLAN
+374 GLPKSFDLAYPGEN
-381 PGDKESMIAELG
+381 SDALSGLGFPVGDKVIG
-393 LPYGTA
+393 Q
-399 VKDKTELDF
+399 TEVLF
-408 DISTFTSLLI
+408 DISNFTILLPTFKGNHDFKIRVVDSKGLEET
-418 PFDGT
+418 
-423 HTFNIAVTDNQ
+423 
-434 GKTESKSLVIN
+434 KTLKLKVEE
-445 VPKK
+445 

>member
-1 MILFLITNK
+1 
-10 NKAYNMKNIFL
+10 MKNIFL

-64 VDTVYPQSRAGVDV
+64 VDTIPPQSRAGVDV

-162 EYDEELRKLMGE
+162 EYDEGLRKLMGE
-174 DVVTTVTI
+174 DVVTTVKI
-182 KEKTR
+182 G
-187 DMIKEYSLDIPSSET
+187 DHSLDIPSSET

-208 APASVSPMDITLKG
+208 APASAGSMDITLKG
-222 TIDGEFVTEVNR
+222 TIDGESVTEVARKDN
-234 VDEVQAGQYNII
+234 VQAGQYHII
-246 KYTLSPVDD
+246 KNVLSLVND
-255 GNNSEGGNL
+255 GNNKVGGNV

-305 DGDGEGGITS
+305 DGDGGDESGSDQNMPTIEGTRFN
-315 DISITG
+315 
-321 KDLGGSPFDIDQ
+321 KVPFDIDNDRL
-333 TQTITG
+333 TISG
-339 ATTLIVGIEVP
+339 AAEL
-350 AGIQN
+350 Q
-355 LKVTISSDN
+355 VTI
-364 EDFGSIGASF
+364 GAPNGIANLFVEIISETLDVSEV
-374 GTFDLAN
+374 GLPASFDLAH
-381 PGDKESMIAELG
+381 PGEYSEALSGLG
-393 LPYGTA
+393 FPVGDE
-399 VKDKTELDF
+399 VIGQTEVPF
-408 DISTFTSLLI
+408 DISNFTILLPTFKGNHDFKIRVVDSKGLEET
-418 PFDGT
+418 
-423 HTFNIAVTDNQ
+423 
-434 GKTESKSLVIN
+434 KTLKLKVEE
-445 VPKK
+445 

>member
-1 MILFLITNK
+1 
-10 NKAYNMKNIFL
+10 MKNIFL
-21 ICFTLMVVLFT
+21 ICLTLMAVLFT

-42 TGATDVTGQLSL
+42 TGTTDVTGQLSL

-89 GEQVEQYTYSEM
+89 GERVEQYTYSEM

-174 DVVTTVTI
+174 DVVTTVKI
-182 KEKTR
+182 G
-187 DMIKEYSLDIPSSET
+187 DNSLDIPSSET

-208 APASVSPMDITLKG
+208 APASAGSMDITLKG
-222 TIDGEFVTEVNR
+222 TIDGESVTEVKR
-234 VDEVQAGQYNII
+234 VENVQAGQYNII
-246 KYTLSPVDD
+246 KYVLSPVDD
-255 GNNSEGGNL
+255 GNNSVGGNL

-305 DGDGEGGITS
+305 DGDGGDESGS
-315 DISITG
+315 DQNMPTIVGTNFNG
-321 KDLGGSPFDIDQ
+321 NPFDISKDVLTVTKGQ
-333 TQTITG
+333 SVPLSV
-339 ATTLIVGIEVP
+339 TLLAPNKMAHVY
-350 AGIQN
+350 
-355 LKVTISSDN
+355 VTIDSETLT
-364 EDFGSIGASF
+364 EDVLVGVNLAKN
-374 GTFDLAN
+374 FDLAE
-381 PGDKESMIAELG
+381 PGDLEAGLKGLGFPTGTDVIGKEEI
-393 LPYGTA
+393 P
-399 VKDKTELDF
+399 F
-408 DISTFTSLLI
+408 DITQFTSLLGI
-418 PFDGT
+418 YGAANHNFIIRVVDQQGLE
-423 HTFNIAVTDNQ
+423 VTETL
-434 GKTESKSLVIN
+434 KIKSV
-445 VPKK
+445 VK

>member
-1 MILFLITNK
+1 
-10 NKAYNMKNIFL
+10 MKNIFL
-21 ICFTLMVVLFT
+21 ICLTLMAVLFT

-64 VDTVYPQSRAGVDV
+64 VDTVAYPQSRAGVDV

-364 EDFGSIGASF
+364 GDFGSIGASF

-423 HTFNIAVTDNQ
+423 HTFNIVVTDNQ

>member
-1 MILFLITNK
+1 
-10 NKAYNMKNIFL
+10 MKNIFL

-42 TGATDVTGQLSL
+42 TGTTDVTGQLSL

-182 KEKTR
+182 KEKTQ
-187 DMIKEYSLDIPSSET
+187 DMIIKEYSLDIPSSET

-255 GNNSEGGNL
+255 GNNSVGGNL

-339 ATTLIVGIEVP
+339 ATTLIVGIEAP

>member
-1 MILFLITNK
+1 
-10 NKAYNMKNIFL
+10 MKNIFL
-21 ICFTLMVVLFT
+21 ICLTLMAVLFT

-42 TGATDVTGQLSL
+42 TGTTDVTGQLSL

-135 EQFTIKENELTEVS
+135 EQFTIKENELTEVF

-174 DVVTTVTI
+174 DVVTTVKI
-182 KEKTR
+182 G
-187 DMIKEYSLDIPSSET
+187 DHSLDIPSSET

-208 APASVSPMDITLKG
+208 APASAGSMDITLKG
-222 TIDGEFVTEVNR
+222 TIDGESVTEVARKDN
-234 VDEVQAGQYNII
+234 VQAGQYHII
-246 KYTLSPVDD
+246 KNVLSLVND
-255 GNNSEGGNL
+255 GNNKVGGNV

-339 ATTLIVGIEVP
+339 ATTLIVGIEAP

-364 EDFGSIGASF
+364 EEFRAIGE
-374 GTFDLAN
+374 GLGEFDLAHS
-381 PGDKESMIAELG
+381 DSMNEDAQAMLPILG
-393 LPYGTA
+393 LPIDDA
-399 VKDKTELDF
+399 VLNQTNLDF
-408 DISTFTSLLI
+408 NISKFTSMLAG
-418 PFDGT
+418 FEGT
-423 HTFNIAVTDNQ
+423 HTFKITVTDNQ

>member
-1 MILFLITNK
+1 
-10 NKAYNMKNIFL
+10 MKNIFL
-21 ICFTLMVVLFT
+21 ICLTLMAVLFT

-116 SSAEAATNGFDVPF
+116 SSAETATNGFDVPF

-174 DVVTTVTI
+174 DVVTTVKI
-182 KEKTR
+182 G
-187 DMIKEYSLDIPSSET
+187 DNSLDIPSSET

-208 APASVSPMDITLKG
+208 APASAGSMDITLKG
-222 TIDGEFVTEVNR
+222 TIDGESVTEVKR
-234 VDEVQAGQYNII
+234 VENVQAGQYNII
-246 KYTLSPVDD
+246 KYVLSPVDD
-255 GNNSEGGNL
+255 GNNSVGGNL

-321 KDLGGSPFDIDQ
+321 KDLGESPFDIDQ

-339 ATTLIVGIEVP
+339 ETTLIVGIEAP

-355 LKVTISSDN
+355 LKVTISSDD
-364 EDFGSIGASF
+364 EDFRAIGE
-374 GTFDLAN
+374 GLGEFDLAHS
-381 PGDKESMIAELG
+381 DSMNEDAQAMLPILG
-393 LPYGTA
+393 LPIDDA
-399 VKDKTELDF
+399 VLNQTNLDF
-408 DISTFTSLLI
+408 NISKFTSMLAG
-418 PFDGT
+418 FKGT
-423 HTFNIAVTDNQ
+423 HTFKITVTDNQ

>member
-1 MILFLITNK
+1 
-10 NKAYNMKNIFL
+10 MKNIFL
-21 ICFTLMVVLFT
+21 ICLTLMAVLFT

-42 TGATDVTGQLSL
+42 TGTTDVTGQLSL

-174 DVVTTVTI
+174 DVVTTVKI
-182 KEKTR
+182 G
-187 DMIKEYSLDIPSSET
+187 DNSLDIPSSET

-208 APASVSPMDITLKG
+208 APASAGSMDITLKG
-222 TIDGEFVTEVNR
+222 TIDGESVTEVKR
-234 VDEVQAGQYNII
+234 VENVQAGQYNII
-246 KYTLSPVDD
+246 KYVLSPVDD
-255 GNNSEGGNL
+255 GNNSMGGNL

-305 DGDGEGGITS
+305 DGDGGDESGS
-315 DISITG
+315 DQNMPTIVGTDFNG
-321 KDLGGSPFDIDQ
+321 KPFDISKDVLTVTKGQ
-333 TQTITG
+333 SVSLSV
-339 ATTLIVGIEVP
+339 TLLAPNKMAHVY
-350 AGIQN
+350 
-355 LKVTISSDN
+355 VTIDSETLT
-364 EDFGSIGASF
+364 EDVLVGVNLAKN
-374 GTFDLAN
+374 FDLAE
-381 PGDKESMIAELG
+381 PGDLEAGLKGLGFPTGTDVIGKEKI
-393 LPYGTA
+393 P
-399 VKDKTELDF
+399 F
-408 DISTFTSLLI
+408 DITQFTSLLGI
-418 PFDGT
+418 YGAANHNFIIRVVDQQGLE
-423 HTFNIAVTDNQ
+423 VTETL
-434 GKTESKSLVIN
+434 KIKSV
-445 VPKK
+445 VK